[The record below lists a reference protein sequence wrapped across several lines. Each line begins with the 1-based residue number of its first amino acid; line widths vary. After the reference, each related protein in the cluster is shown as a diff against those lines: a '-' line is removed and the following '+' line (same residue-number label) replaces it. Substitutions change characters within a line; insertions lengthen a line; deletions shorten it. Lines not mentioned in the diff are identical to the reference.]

1 MSSDRSKPAENES
14 IRKLPPTD
22 PEARDEGP
30 RLIPF
35 PEQRQPEVP
44 VASNRRYMDLADSA
58 IGRKEPASARPKAA
72 RSREKG
78 TRRQTP

>member
-1 MSSDRSKPAENES
+1 MSSERFKPAENES

-30 RLIPF
+30 RLIPL
-35 PEQRQPEVP
+35 PEQRQLESP
-44 VASNRRYMDLADSA
+44 VANNRRYIDLADSA
-58 IGRKEPASARPKAA
+58 IRRKEPASARPKAV

-78 TRRQTP
+78 ARRQTP